1 MGFAISVSSVILLL
15 AILVSASMI
24 YSTHSTMQKIVMR
37 GERMGAEVEYEQIH
51 TIIKIK
57 NVSYANGYLNI
68 FVENNGSVA
77 ISVDGIDVLLDGQIR
92 TQSIVSTTVDG
103 ENVSIWLPRET
114 LIINLSVTS
123 VPNRVKVVTH
133 NGVSAY
139 W

>member
-1 MGFAISVSSVILLL
+1 
-15 AILVSASMI
+15 
-24 YSTHSTMQKIVMR
+24 MQKIVMR